1 MVNQSDQAPA
11 ARPAVRAAVTVSL
24 VPEVRGGPFIFWDGI
39 TAACAAAARL
49 GFHGLEV
56 FPHTAAGVPVAELRT
71 ALDDHGLTLA
81 AVGTGAG
88 GVVHGLSLADPDAGG
103 RRRAID
109 YVRAVIELAAPFGA
123 PAIVGSV
130 QGRAAPGEARAEAL
144 ARLVDSMAQLGEAAA
159 AADGRLVLEPLNRY
173 ETDLC
178 NTLAQGGEVIGRTGS
193 DRIGLLADLFHMN
206 IEETDIAASLVAAA
220 PRLGHIHFVDSNRRP
235 AGCGHLSYGPIAAA
249 VRAAGYRG
257 WAAVEAFPY
266 PDPEA
271 AARRSIHGYRAYL
284 ED

>member
-1 MVNQSDQAPA
+1 MQPGRA
-11 ARPAVRAAVTVSL
+11 PAVRAAVTVSL

-39 TAACAAAARL
+39 AAACAAAARH

-56 FPHTAAGVPVAELRT
+56 FPHTAAGVPVDELRS
-71 ALDDHGLTLA
+71 ALDDHGLALA

-88 GVVHGLSLADPDAGG
+88 GVVHGLALADPDPAE
-103 RRRAID
+103 RQRAIG

-123 PAIVGSV
+123 PAIVGSI
-130 QGRAAPGEARAEAL
+130 QGRSAPGEERGEAL

-159 AADGRLVLEPLNRY
+159 AVDGRLVLEPLNRY

-178 NTLAQGGEVIGRTGS
+178 NTLAHGGEVIERTGS
-193 DRIGLLADLFHMN
+193 DRIGVLADLFHMN
-206 IEETDIAASLVAAA
+206 IEEADIAASLVAAA
-220 PRLGHIHFVDSNRRP
+220 PHLGHIHFVDSNRRP

-257 WAAVEAFPY
+257 WAAVEAFPW

-271 AARRSIHGYRAYL
+271 AARRSINSYRAYL

>member
-1 MVNQSDQAPA
+1 M
-11 ARPAVRAAVTVSL
+11 RAAVTVSL

-39 TAACAAAARL
+39 PAACAAAERL

-56 FPHTAAGVPVAELRT
+56 FPHTAAGVPVRELRT
-71 ALDDHGLTLA
+71 ALDVHGLVLA

-88 GVVHGLSLADPDAGG
+88 GVVHGLSLADADGAG
-103 RRRAID
+103 RQRAVD

-130 QGRAAPGEARAEAL
+130 QGRSAPGEAREEAL
-144 ARLVDSMAQLGEAAA
+144 RRLVDSMAQLGEVAAA
-159 AADGRLVLEPLNRY
+159 VGGRIVVEPLNRY

-178 NTLAQGGEVIGRTGS
+178 NTLAHGGEVIERTGS

-206 IEETDIAASLVAAA
+206 IEETDVAASLVAAA
-220 PRLGHIHFVDSNRRP
+220 PRLGHLHFVDSNRRP

-249 VRAAGYRG
+249 LRAAGYRG

-271 AARRSIHGYRAYL
+271 AARRSISSYRAYL
-284 ED
+284 EE

>member
-1 MVNQSDQAPA
+1 MQPGRA
-11 ARPAVRAAVTVSL
+11 PAVRAAVTVSL

-39 TAACAAAARL
+39 TAACAAAARH

-56 FPHTAAGVPVAELRT
+56 FPHTAAAVPVGELRT
-71 ALDDHGLTLA
+71 ALQDHGLALA

-88 GVVHGLSLADPDAGG
+88 GVVHGLALADPDAAG
-103 RRRAID
+103 RQRAID

-123 PAIVGSV
+123 PAIVGSI
-130 QGRAAPGEARAEAL
+130 QGRSAPGEERGEAL

-159 AADGRLVLEPLNRY
+159 DAGGRIVLEPLNRY

-178 NTLAQGGEVIGRTGS
+178 NTLAHGGAVIERTGS
-193 DRIGLLADLFHMN
+193 DRIGVLADLFHMN

-220 PRLGHIHFVDSNRRP
+220 PHLGHIHFVDSNRRP

-249 VRAAGYRG
+249 VRAAGYHG

-271 AARRSIHGYRAYL
+271 AARRSINSYRAYL
-284 ED
+284 EE

>member
-1 MVNQSDQAPA
+1 MAID
-11 ARPAVRAAVTVSL
+11 RDTGPAVRAAVTVSL

-39 TAACAAAARL
+39 TAACAAAARI

-56 FPHTAAGVPVAELRT
+56 FPHTAAGVPVDELRT
-71 ALDDHGLTLA
+71 GLDDHGLALA

-88 GVVHGLSLADPDAGG
+88 GVVHGLSLADPDAAG
-103 RRRAID
+103 RRRAVD

-123 PAIVGSV
+123 PAIVGSI
-130 QGRAAPGEARAEAL
+130 QGRSAPGEERGEAL
-144 ARLVDSMAQLGEAAA
+144 ARLVDSIAQLGEAAA

-178 NTLAQGGEVIGRTGS
+178 NTLAHGGEVIERTGS
-193 DRIGLLADLFHMN
+193 DRVGVLADLFHMN

-220 PRLGHIHFVDSNRRP
+220 PHLCHIHFVDSNRRP

-257 WAAVEAFPY
+257 WAAVEAFPW

-271 AARRSIHGYRAYL
+271 AARRSINSYRAYL

>member
-1 MVNQSDQAPA
+1 MAID
-11 ARPAVRAAVTVSL
+11 RDTGPAVRAAVTVSL

-39 TAACAAAARL
+39 TAACAAAARI

-56 FPHTAAGVPVAELRT
+56 FPHTAAGVPVNELRT
-71 ALDDHGLTLA
+71 GLDDHGLALA

-88 GVVHGLSLADPDAGG
+88 GVVHGLSLADPDAAG
-103 RRRAID
+103 RRRAVD

-123 PAIVGSV
+123 PAIVGSI
-130 QGRAAPGEARAEAL
+130 QGRSAPGEERGEAL
-144 ARLVDSMAQLGEAAA
+144 ARLVDSIAQLGEAAA

-178 NTLAQGGEVIGRTGS
+178 NTLAHGGEVIERTGN
-193 DRIGLLADLFHMN
+193 DRIGVLADLFHMN

-220 PRLGHIHFVDSNRRP
+220 PHLGHIHFVDSNRRP

-257 WAAVEAFPY
+257 WAAVEAFPW

-271 AARRSIHGYRAYL
+271 AARRSINSYRAYL

>member
-1 MVNQSDQAPA
+1 MHRGKEG
-11 ARPAVRAAVTVSL
+11 RPTVRAAVTVSL
-24 VPEVRGGPFIFWDGI
+24 VPEARGGPFIFWDGI
-39 TAACAAAARL
+39 TAACAAAARI

-71 ALDDHGLTLA
+71 ALDDHALALA

-88 GVVHGLSLADPDAGG
+88 GVVHGLALADPDNAG

-123 PAIVGSV
+123 PAIVGSI
-130 QGRAAPGEARAEAL
+130 QGRSALGEERGEAL

-159 AADGRLVLEPLNRY
+159 AAGGRLVLEPLNRY

-178 NTLAQGGEVIGRTGS
+178 NTLAHSGEVIERTGS
-193 DRIGLLADLFHMN
+193 GRIGVLADLFHMN

-220 PRLGHIHFVDSNRRP
+220 PHLGHIHFVDSNRRP

-271 AARRSIHGYRAYL
+271 AARRSINSYRAYL
-284 ED
+284 EE

>member
-1 MVNQSDQAPA
+1 MASD
-11 ARPAVRAAVTVSL
+11 RDTGPAVRAAVTVSL

-39 TAACAAAARL
+39 TAACAAAARI

-56 FPHTAAGVPVAELRT
+56 FPHTAAGVPVNELRT
-71 ALDDHGLTLA
+71 GLDDHGLALA

-88 GVVHGLSLADPDAGG
+88 GVVHGLSLADPDAAG
-103 RRRAID
+103 RRRAVD

-123 PAIVGSV
+123 PAIVGSI
-130 QGRAAPGEARAEAL
+130 QGRSAPGEERGEAL
-144 ARLVDSMAQLGEAAA
+144 ARLVDSIAQLGEAAA

-178 NTLAQGGEVIGRTGS
+178 NTLAHGGEVIERTGS
-193 DRIGLLADLFHMN
+193 DRVGVLADLFHMN

-220 PRLGHIHFVDSNRRP
+220 PHLGHIHFVDSNRRP

-257 WAAVEAFPY
+257 WAAVEAFPW

-271 AARRSIHGYRAYL
+271 AARRSINSYRAYL

>member
-1 MVNQSDQAPA
+1 MQPDRA
-11 ARPAVRAAVTVSL
+11 PAVRAAVTVSL

-39 TAACAAAARL
+39 AAACAAAARH

-56 FPHTAAGVPVAELRT
+56 FPHTAAGVPVEELRT
-71 ALDDHGLTLA
+71 ALDDHGLALA

-88 GVVHGLSLADPDAGG
+88 GVVHRLALADPDPAG
-103 RRRAID
+103 RQRAID
-109 YVRAVIELAAPFGA
+109 YVRAVIELAASFGA
-123 PAIVGSV
+123 PAIVGSI
-130 QGRAAPGEARAEAL
+130 QGRSAPGEERGEAL

-159 AADGRLVLEPLNRY
+159 AVNGRLVLEPLNRY

-178 NTLAQGGEVIGRTGS
+178 NTLAHGGEVIERTGS
-193 DRIGLLADLFHMN
+193 DRIGVLADLFHMN
-206 IEETDIAASLVAAA
+206 IEEADIAASLVAAA
-220 PRLGHIHFVDSNRRP
+220 PHLGHIHFVDSNRRP

-257 WAAVEAFPY
+257 WAAVEAFPW

-271 AARRSIHGYRAYL
+271 AARRSINSYRAYL

>member
-1 MVNQSDQAPA
+1 MAS
-11 ARPAVRAAVTVSL
+11 ARTEPGQPAVRAAVTVSL

-39 TAACAAAARL
+39 TAACAAAARI

-56 FPHTAAGVPVAELRT
+56 FPHTAAAVPVDELRT
-71 ALDDHGLTLA
+71 ALDDHGLVLA

-88 GVVHGLSLADPDAGG
+88 GVVHGLALADPDPAG
-103 RRRAID
+103 RQRAID

-130 QGRAAPGEARAEAL
+130 QGRSAPGEEREEAL

-159 AADGRLVLEPLNRY
+159 AAGGRLVLEPLNRY

-178 NTLAQGGEVIGRTGS
+178 NTLAAGVEVIERTGS
-193 DRIGLLADLFHMN
+193 DRIGVLADLFHMN
-206 IEETDIAASLVAAA
+206 IEETDIAASLLAAG
-220 PRLGHIHFVDSNRRP
+220 PRLGHLHFVDSNRRP

-249 VRAAGYRG
+249 LRAAGYRG
-257 WAAVEAFPY
+257 WAAVEAFSY

-271 AARRSIHGYRAYL
+271 AARRSINSYRAYL
-284 ED
+284 EE

>member
-1 MVNQSDQAPA
+1 MQPGRA
-11 ARPAVRAAVTVSL
+11 PAVRAAVTVSL

-39 TAACAAAARL
+39 TAACAAAARH

-56 FPHTAAGVPVAELRT
+56 FPHTAAAVPVGEVRT
-71 ALDDHGLTLA
+71 ALQDHGRALA

-88 GVVHGLSLADPDAGG
+88 GVVHGLALADPDAAG
-103 RRRAID
+103 RQRAID

-123 PAIVGSV
+123 PAIVGSI
-130 QGRAAPGEARAEAL
+130 QGRSAPGEERGEAL

-159 AADGRLVLEPLNRY
+159 DAGGRIVLEPLNRY

-178 NTLAQGGEVIGRTGS
+178 NTLAHGGAVIERTGS
-193 DRIGLLADLFHMN
+193 DRIGVLADLFHMN

-220 PRLGHIHFVDSNRRP
+220 PHLGHIHFVDSNRRP

-257 WAAVEAFPY
+257 WAAVEAFPW

-271 AARRSIHGYRAYL
+271 AARRSINSYRAYL
-284 ED
+284 EE